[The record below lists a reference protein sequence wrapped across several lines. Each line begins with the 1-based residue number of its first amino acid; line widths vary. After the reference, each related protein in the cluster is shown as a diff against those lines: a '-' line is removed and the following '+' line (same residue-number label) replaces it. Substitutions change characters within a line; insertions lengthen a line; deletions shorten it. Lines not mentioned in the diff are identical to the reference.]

1 MCTGGWT
8 EALTHGSAA
17 APLGAEPRRGHR
29 LARRRP
35 GAPEGLQRVY
45 AGPEL
50 GVEGQQ
56 AEPVDGGGEV
66 RPRRSPSPRLG
77 RCVSEQE
84 IGKKMVEEMDLD
96 HFSGAYYHVTGRVPP
111 ERCWPHGRRFTAR
124 VDGHTPLAGGTT
136 VMLGFSRDT
145 GCGFLRPTQF

>member
-35 GAPEGLQRVY
+35 GAPGGLQRVY

-56 AEPVDGGGEV
+56 AEPVDGAERFALAV
-66 RPRRSPSPRLG
+66 PRPRAWGAACLNKKSG
-77 RCVSEQE
+77 R
-84 IGKKMVEEMDLD
+84 KMVEEMDLD
-96 HFSGAYYHVTGRVPP
+96 HFRGAYYHVTGRVPP

-124 VDGHTPLAGGTT
+124 VDGHMPLAGGTT